1 MWTNVFH
8 IKKDYLLASDGV
20 NFVKN
25 IVPFRDKGNN
35 RIGRKELI
43 LAISDSGRRY
53 LIFKLII
60 IYTI

>member
-1 MWTNVFH
+1 MCTIVFP
-8 IKKDYLLASDGV
+8 IKKEYLLASDKV
-20 NFVKN
+20 NFVNN
-25 IVPFRDKGNN
+25 IVLFRDRGNN